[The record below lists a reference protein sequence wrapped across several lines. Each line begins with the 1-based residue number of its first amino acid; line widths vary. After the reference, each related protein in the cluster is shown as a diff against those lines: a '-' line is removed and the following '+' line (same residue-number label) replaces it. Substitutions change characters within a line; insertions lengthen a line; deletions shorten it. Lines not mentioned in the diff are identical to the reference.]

1 MEPPVRVRS
10 REGEEVDCSRMAAR
24 SAGTLRHMIDDT
36 AEGICP
42 VDVPVVVLRVV
53 LDACNHDDSGFSR
66 MASHS
71 LEELVAVMTG
81 ANFLDAPGAFSAA
94 ARQLNNRFLAGKSVE
109 ELRTNLGAEND
120 MSEAEQAIALAEPAF
135 TPSPQEQA
143 EQSTAGRGVSL
154 LAAQDVLEA
163 ALQEADAAALC
174 QLKAVGVAWRT
185 RARRELCD
193 RLCRREGQPGPA
205 RLADITDLDVKRL
218 QDTGRPWEVVVAG
231 RQLPQLTRLHGFG
244 FVVDVQAVR
253 EANLDDDY
261 EDDAP
266 LGGAALRSCIQGEGE
281 PPHELLLAAVACAA
295 SGTVRG
301 VPVQRLREDDAIV
314 SLDLDDTSI
323 GVISAGLLGLMLPA
337 AASVRSLRCPSDNAL
352 RQRSQPAFP
361 PPHRSAHFPCQPPP
375 AQVFAQ
381 VYPAAFLVIAR

>member
-1 MEPPVRVRS
+1 MSEPPVRLRS
-10 REGEEVDCSRMAAR
+10 REGEEVDCSWKAAR
-24 SAGTLRHMIDDT
+24 SAGTLRHMMDDT
-36 AEGICP
+36 ADGICP
-42 VDVPVVVLRVV
+42 VDVPVVVLRVI

-120 MSEAEQAIALAEPAF
+120 MSEAKQAIALAEPAF

-314 SLDLDDTSI
+314 SLDLGGRSI
-323 GVISAGLLGLMLPA
+323 GVI
-337 AASVRSLRCPSDNAL
+337 VRSLRCPSENAL
-352 RQRSQPAFP
+352 GQRSQPAFP

-381 VYPAAFLVIAR
+381 VYAAAFLGIAH